1 MLQLCIFSLVLHK
14 NIFTL
19 PIKREK
25 KISTIWPCLPLLTWD
40 LGVHLGL
47 CSSQVPL
54 WTFHSSA
61 MSGPTCGQCLVP
73 TGYCHLL
80 CAEAIIYFIGPPQ
93 EGGRPVRSLHCDFD
107 ILGIFSRQATGWLG
121 FLPSGSSLRF
131 GSRRTSSTGW
141 ALGSSGAD
149 NGEAVGSV
157 GIDPRESW
165 PGLMR
170 SSLSNSAGVR

>member
-25 KISTIWPCLPLLTWD
+25 KNSTIWPCLPLLTWY
-40 LGVHLGL
+40 LGVRLGL
-47 CSSQVPL
+47 CSSQVR
-54 WTFHSSA
+54 SSA
-61 MSGPTCGQCLVP
+61 MSGPTCGQCLMP
-73 TGYCHLL
+73 TGYCHLP
-80 CAEAIIYFIGPPQ
+80 CAEAIVYFIGPPQ
-93 EGGRPVRSLHCDFD
+93 EGGRPVCSLHCDFD
-107 ILGIFSRQATGWLG
+107 ILEIFSRQATGWLE
-121 FLPSGSSLRF
+121 FRSLGSSLRF

-157 GIDPRESW
+157 EINPRESW

-170 SSLSNSAGVR
+170 ASLLSNSAGVR